1 MKSVWLLLAISNS
14 DVRHGEQYQ
23 VCGGPNSRHISV
35 PPTPVVFLDG
45 SCIYD
50 FPSPRG
56 VLSEKSKTGLKDL
69 TITKCETICKGL

>member
-1 MKSVWLLLAISNS
+1 MKYVWLLLTISNA
-14 DVRHGEQYQ
+14 DIRHGEQYQ
-23 VCGGPNSRHISV
+23 VCGGQNSRHMSL

-56 VLSEKSKTGLKDL
+56 VLSEISTTGLTDL
-69 TITKCETICKGL
+69 TITKCEKICKGL